1 SDVIVNFTIPKGD
14 KGEKGEQGIQ
24 GEKGDKGESYTN
36 DGTVDLNV
44 KSITSDNGQIKSNGN
59 GKLAVQ
65 HFSSENGGVYS
76 STTDYDLG
84 DIYYGKAPYL
94 SFYAWKTLDNRIFY
108 QNSTQELQ
116 YETFLST
123 GGLRGLIGDYSMN
136 LLFDTILYQKW
147 DADKGE
153 FVDIEP
159 TRKRMTII
167 GTEGFLGHDT
177 VKYGG
182 SFYGDPENPWYYGS
196 RTLRMNPQKLNN
208 IKLNRNL
215 GVSGITNNYM
225 AGTIG
230 LATDYF
236 TGDDDGF
243 ITPVIWD
250 TDTDDSAQARA
261 LGVPYIPADKKDTL
275 PDTTTIAIGT
285 QSFDI
290 NTKKPCWWDGN
301 QWIETC
307 VNNGTADLNVKSIN
321 ESALVGASGQTL
333 ENLLDNS
340 IKVVSVSDATSDNFI
355 EKVKNNKISDVK
367 MVGELLSDN
376 KVIDI
381 ANNNDIAEGNIIK
394 ISVDSVPT
402 ANADEFNK
410 YGIQIRLYVPMVNGD
425 TSMSDGSTAEKMRQ
439 LVVTLYY
446 GDILFLKHIG
456 SSSMFGITFPIYH
469 ANISRGDQILTDLS
483 QYVVNDGTVDL
494 NVKSINSDNGL
505 IKSDG
510 QGNLT
515 TKSIY
520 LNTIVPNEYTDNE
533 SNVSEL
539 NTNTIFSV
547 KDDTFSFMVGREQ
560 IDRYGKKETKG
571 THFNISAQGIYLNGQ
586 VIVSGYARS
595 NINSYDA
602 KLIDTYTLAQPAGI
616 LERYVQTSYLNFER
630 FKIFGDGNSDFSL
643 KNNNGWDYLE
653 YDGIDIFQSPYT
665 CRSVDGKNAIGIKTY
680 ALKGA
685 RQASSQTLFAQSVT
699 KILGHDS
706 INVDDSLTSY
716 NTRDPWYFSSRLF
729 RMVPKK
735 ISDIVIKTQYDYDD
749 VKTITSHYMAG
760 TVGFSTNYFTKSD
773 DDTKQ
778 DGFITPVIW
787 DVDTD
792 DVTKGR
798 TLGVPYIPAD
808 KKITLPDT
816 ANIEVG
822 TQSFDTNSKK
832 PCWWDGSKWVNVII
846 DGQRAE
852 NLIATS
858 AKIYRLEFI
867 DSWNT
872 YINFPNM
879 WGATYGARTKNNGIT
894 QRYFEKTR
902 TAAERK
908 QIETDIANEISDPTR
923 KQTALDNIAN
933 KQYTDSRSA
942 GLFPNYNVFQMYNRN
957 TFVNLNNYYFDGPL
971 VSTGAVN
978 LGKISDLTSDSII
991 QDGAVALNSSKLP
1004 SVYNAT
1010 NKSWSN
1016 IPVKQKY
1023 IGDIANDSSEIIV
1036 DTFKVKLIAGAT
1048 GGISLAT
1055 TSGTIKVS
1063 GFHECLYAATGN
1075 GNQLV
1080 DATLTAS
1087 FVSIPDLGITVDH
1100 EHRKMWFWNT
1110 TTPDDNLYFVELF
1123 KRGSKVIMQVWKE

>member
-1 SDVIVNFTIPKGD
+1 RLNITIPKG
-14 KGEKGEQGIQ
+14 Q
-24 GEKGDKGESYTN
+24 KGDKGDQGESYTN

-44 KSITSDNGQIKSNGN
+44 KSITSDNEQIKSDGKGN
-59 GKLAVQ
+59 LVVNNL
-65 HFSSENGGVYS
+65 ETTGVIS
-76 STTDYDLG
+76 PAT
-84 DIYYGKAPYL
+84 
-94 SFYAWKTLDNRIFY
+94 
-108 QNSTQELQ
+108 
-116 YETFLST
+116 
-123 GGLRGLIGDYSMN
+123 
-136 LLFDTILYQKW
+136 FDT
-147 DADKGE
+147 
-153 FVDIEP
+153 
-159 TRKRMTII
+159 TI
-167 GTEGFLGHDT
+167 GTYGFPDGSIVVNQNGFLYILDRKFGEWRVVLTNRTKDNYTDH
-177 VKYGG
+177 
-182 SFYGDPENPWYYGS
+182 S
-196 RTLRMNPQKLNN
+196 RAEE
-208 IKLNRNL
+208 
-215 GVSGITNNYM
+215 GII
-225 AGTIG
+225 AW
-230 LATDYF
+230 
-236 TGDDDGF
+236 DD
-243 ITPVIWD
+243 
-250 TDTDDSAQARA
+250 
-261 LGVPYIPADKKDTL
+261 K
-275 PDTTTIAIGT
+275 
-285 QSFDI
+285 
-290 NTKKPCWWDGN
+290 TKQPCWWDGN

-483 QYVVNDGTVDL
+483 QYVVNNGTVDL

-510 QGNLT
+510 NGNLT
-515 TKSIY
+515 FVNGGYKTSFSSTDGIKLSKE
-520 LNTIVPNEYTDNE
+520 VTDNSYE
-533 SNVSEL
+533 PYLSDSGAFILSNDGPVMSR
-539 NTNTIFSV
+539 TYDV
-547 KDDTFSFMVGREQ
+547 VVGP
-560 IDRYGKKETKG
+560 YKKETVSASISFKDNGYVTLDSPKTVVKG
-571 THFNISAQGIYLNGQ
+571 DLNVQDGDIKIENYGNYLTTEKLTGQ
-586 VIVSGYARS
+586 YKRTYKSG
-595 NINSYDA
+595 N
-602 KLIDTYTLAQPAGI
+602 YTLTQNVGF
-616 LERYVQTSYLNFER
+616 VNFNR
-630 FKIFGDGNSDFSL
+630 FRVYGS
-643 KNNNGWDYLE
+643 
-653 YDGIDIFQSPYT
+653 YDGIKNNYTDENPYMGTDIFFYPTNDQTNSN
-665 CRSVDGKNAIGIKTY
+665 GFAM
-680 ALKGA
+680 ALKIGGYIDA
-685 RQASSQTLFAQSVT
+685 KGDEKTVALLGSDKL
-699 KILGHDS
+699 IGHD
-706 INVDDSLTSY
+706 NLNFNGA
-716 NTRDPWYFSSRLF
+716 NTLDPTDPWYISSRLF
-729 RMVPKK
+729 RFLPKK
-735 ISDIVIKTQYDYDD
+735 LSEIK
-749 VKTITSHYMAG
+749 ITTSEKMITNAYMSG
-760 TVGFSTNYFTKSD
+760 TVGLSTNYFTKSD

-852 NLIATS
+852 NLVATS

-933 KQYTDSRSA
+933 KQYTDSKSA